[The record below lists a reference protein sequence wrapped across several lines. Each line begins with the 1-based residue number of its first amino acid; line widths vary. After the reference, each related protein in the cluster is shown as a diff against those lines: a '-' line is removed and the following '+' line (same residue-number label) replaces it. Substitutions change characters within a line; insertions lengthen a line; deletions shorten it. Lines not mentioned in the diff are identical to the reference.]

1 MRSFLKVFE
10 PGLPVGV
17 AGGKVPGCVRH
28 HCCCSEAFPEEL
40 GALAKLCVSS
50 RDPASRTSVS
60 MATLQR
66 ESRSLKQL
74 GRNITSFASGIQ

>member
-10 PGLPVGV
+10 PGLLVGV
-17 AGGKVPGCVRH
+17 AGGEVPGCVRH
-28 HCCCSEAFPEEL
+28 HCCCFEAFPEEL
-40 GALAKLCVSS
+40 EALAKLCVSS
-50 RDPASRTSVS
+50 RDPACWTLVS